1 MLKDENKIF
10 TTKVTTSLMAILAA
24 PSCVIRTLRKDTK
37 GERKNRFLPP
47 VFVLFVVVMF

>member
-24 PSCVIRTLRKDTK
+24 PSCVIRTLRKNTK
-37 GERKNRFLPP
+37 GNRRIDFLPS